1 MSNRLPNYTCPK
13 IDSSIVQANSEV
25 YSIIESM
32 FQKINESYAGTTEG
46 QAYLSEILKDAEE
59 AIAIP
64 FETVREL
71 NTDLRSEAEYII
83 KELENELNEY
93 R

>member
-13 IDSSIVQANSEV
+13 IDSSITQANSEV
-25 YSIIESM
+25 YSIIEAM
-32 FQKINESYAGTTEG
+32 FQKINESYFDTTEG
-46 QAYLSEILKDAEE
+46 QAYLTEVMKEVEE
-59 AIAIP
+59 VISIP

-71 NTDLRSEAEYII
+71 NTDLRSASEHII
-83 KELENELNEY
+83 KELENELDAY